1 MEHLSKNSETL
12 LIADIGGTNANF
24 GIVTLKKGAYSLV
37 KAYRFPSQEIADFT
51 EFMQKFMERIAQE
64 EHLTFSH
71 MVIGVA
77 GSVQEH
83 QHSVKPTHLNF
94 YIDKPALKRTTGIA
108 NILLI
113 NDFIAVACGYN
124 LVENNLVIHAYEAEK
139 YGQKAF
145 IGAGTGLGQSSALW
159 SKKAR
164 SYIPCASEGGHSE
177 WVLYDMFD
185 NEFRAFIQE
194 KYIQSVPV
202 TWEQVLSGKGISLLY
217 EFLGL
222 QETYAETAVSIEIA
236 HSRFQPD
243 FISLYADADERCK
256 KVFKLYR
263 NYYAR
268 FAKQVALQTL
278 CYGGLYIAGGIA
290 AKNKKLF
297 LDAEFMHEFTQH
309 AQHRKLLEK
318 IPIFLIQDY
327 QVSLYG
333 GAQYST
339 LHSLELV

>member
-24 GIVTLKKGAYSLV
+24 GIITIKEGSYHLV
-37 KAYRFPSQEIADFT
+37 KAYQFPSQEIADFT
-51 EFMQKFMERIAQE
+51 DFMQRFLERIAQE
-64 EHLTFSH
+64 EHLTFLR

-77 GSVQEH
+77 GSVQEQ

-94 YIDKPALKRTTGIA
+94 YIDKPALMRATGIA
-108 NILLI
+108 HVLLI

-139 YGQKAF
+139 FGQKAF
-145 IGAGTGLGQSSALW
+145 IGAGTGLGQASALW

-164 SYIPCASEGGHSE
+164 CYIPSASEGGHTE
-177 WVLYDMFD
+177 WVLYDGFD
-185 NEFRAFIQE
+185 QELRAFIQE
-194 KYIQSVPV
+194 KNIQSAPV
-202 TWEQVLSGKGISLLY
+202 TWEQLLSGKGVSLIY

-222 QETYAETAVSIEIA
+222 QETYSETAVSIEIA

-243 FISLYADADERCK
+243 FISRYADADERCK
-256 KVFKLYR
+256 KVFRLYG

-290 AKNKKLF
+290 AKNKKIF
-297 LDAEFMHEFTQH
+297 LNTEFMHEFTQH
-309 AQHRKLLEK
+309 AQHHKLLEK